1 MKDQG
6 VEQPNKCEPALHCG
20 PYFMFSKRDNNSVQ
34 IKVFVGYKIVIMSGT
49 FCLAINSC
57 YHSFFNYK
65 IEQIPI
71 RTIQEMFKLIY
82 L

>member
-20 PYFMFSKRDNNSVQ
+20 PYFMFSKRDNSNVQ

-49 FCLAINSC
+49 FCLAINS
-57 YHSFFNYK
+57 
-65 IEQIPI
+65 
-71 RTIQEMFKLIY
+71 R
-82 L
+82 

>member
-1 MKDQG
+1 MQDLNASQLCIAF
-6 VEQPNKCEPALHCG
+6 PIL
-20 PYFMFSKRDNNSVQ
+20 YMFSKRDNCNVQ
-34 IKVFVGYKIVIMSGT
+34 IKVFVGYKIVITSGT

-82 L
+82 S